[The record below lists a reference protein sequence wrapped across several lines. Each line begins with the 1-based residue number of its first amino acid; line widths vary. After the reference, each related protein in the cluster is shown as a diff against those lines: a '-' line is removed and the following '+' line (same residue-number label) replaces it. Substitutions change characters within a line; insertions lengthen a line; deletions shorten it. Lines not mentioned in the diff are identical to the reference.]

1 MGAIVFKGR
10 EFVPA
15 LSETVGYKSG
25 LALDA
30 AVLRDL
36 VVDVGYGDDW
46 QTTPMPGTASAPRS
60 TRSCSRASSAAS
72 VPVRRDE
79 SSPL

>member
-10 EFVPA
+10 EFIPA

-30 AVLRDL
+30 DRLREL
-36 VVDVGYGDDW
+36 IVDIGYGEYW
-46 QTTPMPGTASAPRS
+46 SEEPPM
-60 TRSCSRASSAAS
+60 ASSI
-72 VPVRRDE
+72 PG
-79 SSPL
+79 